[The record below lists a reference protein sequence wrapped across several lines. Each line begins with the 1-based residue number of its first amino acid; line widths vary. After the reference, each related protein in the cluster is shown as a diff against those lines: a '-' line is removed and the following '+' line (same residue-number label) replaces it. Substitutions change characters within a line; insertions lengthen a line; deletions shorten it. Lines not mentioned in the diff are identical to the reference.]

1 MYTYDRPTQTE
12 PESEVQE
19 EYSDPQASSCV
30 SANIVCEK
38 VKLRRIHYNPLVLFW
53 ITSLC

>member
-1 MYTYDRPTQTE
+1 MIDQAQTE

-38 VKLRRIHYNPLVLFW
+38 VKLRCIHYNPLVLF
-53 ITSLC
+53 